1 MKIEFTKTALKQ
13 LSKLPKSEAKK
24 ITRKLHQLEQG
35 PFNAKKLEGKLANR
49 YVIRAW
55 PYRII
60 YIITNNTI
68 IQVDTIEHRQGV
80 YK

>member
-1 MKIEFTKTALKQ
+1 MKIELTKTALKQ
-13 LSKLPKSEAKK
+13 LSKLPRSEAKK
-24 ITRKLHQLEQG
+24 IDRKLHELEND
-35 PFNAKKLEGKLANR
+35 PFSSKKLEEKLNK

-60 YIITNNTI
+60 YVIVRNVK
-68 IQVDTIEHRQGV
+68 IQIETIEHRQGV

>member
-1 MKIEFTKTALKQ
+1 MKIELTKTALKQ
-13 LSKLPKSEAKK
+13 LSKLPRSEAKK
-24 ITRKLHQLEQG
+24 IDRKLHELENN
-35 PFNAKKLEGKLANR
+35 PFSAKKLEGKLKDR

-60 YIITNNTI
+60 YVIVGNVK
-68 IQVDTIEHRQGV
+68 IQIETIEHRQGV

>member
-1 MKIEFTKTALKQ
+1 MEIELTPTAKKQ
-13 LSKLPKSEAKK
+13 LKKLPTSEIKK
-24 ITRKLHQLEQG
+24 IARKLFSLEST
-35 PFNAKKLEGKLANR
+35 PYAAKKLEGKLKDR

-60 YIITNNTI
+60 FVIVGNA
-68 IQVDTIEHRQGV
+68 IQVEIIEHRQGV

>member
-1 MKIEFTKTALKQ
+1 MKIEFTKTSFRQ
-13 LSKLPKSEAKK
+13 LSKLPRSEAKK
-24 ITRKLHQLEQG
+24 IDRKIHELEHN
-35 PFNAKKLEGKLANR
+35 PFSAKKLEGKLKDR

-60 YIITNNTI
+60 YVIIRNTI
-68 IQVDTIEHRQGV
+68 QVEIIEHRQGI

>member
-1 MKIEFTKTALKQ
+1 MKIELTKTSLKQ
-13 LSKLPKSEAKK
+13 LSKFPRSEARK
-24 ITRKLHQLEQG
+24 IDRKLHELEHN
-35 PFNAKKLEGKLANR
+35 PFSAKKLEGKLKDR

-60 YIITNNTI
+60 YVIVRNTI
-68 IQVDTIEHRQGV
+68 QVETIEHRQEA